1 MSFQITTAFVEGY
14 KTNIIMLAQQEGSR
28 LEGAVRNEM
37 QNSKADFYERIGA
50 VDASEILDRHGDTPQ
65 FDTPHSRRMVTLVD
79 SEYAD
84 LIDKMD
90 RVRLLIN
97 PDDAYVSA
105 AVWALGRK
113 KDDQIISAALGS
125 ARGGEDGSTVI
136 ALPDSQKVAAFDG
149 ATTTG
154 VRFNVN
160 LLRGAQAVLDGNDV
174 DESIRRYLAYTSKQ
188 KQALLEE
195 TEVTSM
201 DFNTV
206 RALVM
211 GQINTFMGFEFIR
224 TERLPRSAT
233 DITYTITNG
242 VVGAGTGTITA
253 AESRRCFAWAEDGL
267 LLAKGADIFARIS
280 ERDDKRYSTQVYV
293 AQSIGATRLEEE
305 KVVELLVKE

>member
-14 KTNIIMLAQQEGSR
+14 KTNIIMLSQQKGSR

-37 QNSKADFYERIGA
+37 QNSKADFYERIGL

-97 PDDAYVSA
+97 PDDAYVNT

-113 KDDQIISAALGS
+113 KDDQIISAAFGD
-125 ARGGEDGSTVI
+125 ARGGEDGSVSI
-136 ALPDSQKVAAFDG
+136 PLPNSQKVAAYDG

-160 LLRGAQAVLDGNDV
+160 VLRAASQILDGNDV
-174 DESIRRYLAYTSKQ
+174 DESIRRYVAYTSKQ

-195 TEVTSM
+195 TEVTSA
-201 DFNTV
+201 DFNTI

-224 TERLPRSAT
+224 TERLPRSAVN
-233 DITYTITNG
+233 ITYNVTDG
-242 VVGAGTGTITA
+242 SVGAGTGTITA
-253 AESRRCFAWAEDGL
+253 AESRRCIAWAEDGL
-267 LLAKGADIFARIS
+267 LLAKGMDIFARIS
-280 ERDDKRYSTQVYV
+280 ERDDKRYSTQIYV